1 MKTQTSKSQIYCE
14 VAAIRYARVLYE
26 VGVPKEAVQK
36 TREIFEEVP
45 QLHEIFANPT
55 IELQKKM
62 NVVDRVFPKEIKN
75 FLKVAC
81 RYQRMDLIEDI
92 FTAYDRYCDEQNQVL
107 NAVLTCI
114 QPPTEE
120 QKKGMEAFLCKK
132 YGANRAKIEVRQDK
146 ALLGGFILR
155 VGSDEYER
163 TPEQI
168 RTKIDLEVNKVS
180 SINSDE
186 IISILKEEIENFD
199 TMSKDSEVGTVVTVG
214 DGIATIYG
222 IDHAMYGE
230 IVTFENGLKGMVQ
243 DIRKNEIGCILLGS
257 DTGIREGTKV
267 ARTGKK
273 AGVPVGDAYVG
284 RVVNALGEA
293 IDGKGEIKSDDY
305 RPIENEA
312 PGIVDRKSVSVPLE
326 TGILSID
333 AMFPIGRG
341 QRELIIGDRQTGKTS
356 IALDTILNQKGKDV
370 ICVYVAIGQKASTV
384 AKVVNTLQTHG
395 AMDYTIIVSSTASD
409 CAPLQYIAPYA
420 GTAMAEYFMHK
431 GKDALI
437 IYDDLSKHAV
447 AYRALSLLLG
457 RSPGRE
463 AYPGDVFYLHSR
475 LLERSSR
482 LSDEMG
488 GGSITALPIIE
499 TQAGDVSAYIP
510 TNVISI
516 TDGQIFLES
525 GLFASGMRPAVNV
538 GLSVSRVGGAAQTKA
553 MKKASGSIRIDLA
566 QYREMEVF
574 TQFSSDLDAATKEE
588 LEYGSGLMELLKQP
602 LYHPLSLHEKVITL
616 CAATHKVLLGVEKTK
631 IKQFQYDMLQMFEA
645 EHPEIGQEIEEKK
658 VLTEELID
666 KIVETAKEFK
676 KSRC

>member
-1 MKTQTSKSQIYCE
+1 M
-14 VAAIRYARVLYE
+14 
-26 VGVPKEAVQK
+26 
-36 TREIFEEVP
+36 
-45 QLHEIFANPT
+45 
-55 IELQKKM
+55 
-62 NVVDRVFPKEIKN
+62 
-75 FLKVAC
+75 
-81 RYQRMDLIEDI
+81 
-92 FTAYDRYCDEQNQVL
+92 
-107 NAVLTCI
+107 
-114 QPPTEE
+114 
-120 QKKGMEAFLCKK
+120 
-132 YGANRAKIEVRQDK
+132 
-146 ALLGGFILR
+146 
-155 VGSDEYER
+155 
-163 TPEQI
+163 
-168 RTKIDLEVNKVS
+168 S
-180 SINSDE
+180 SINSNE

-199 TMSKDSEVGTVVTVG
+199 MMSKDSEVGTVITVG
-214 DGIATIYG
+214 DGIASIYG

-243 DIRKNEIGCILLGS
+243 DIRRNEIGCILFGS
-257 DTGIREGTKV
+257 DTRISEGTKV
-267 ARTGKK
+267 TRTGKR
-273 AGVPVGDAYVG
+273 AGVPVGDAYIG
-284 RVVNALGEA
+284 RVVNALGEP
-293 IDGKGEIKSDDY
+293 IDGKGSIEADGY
-305 RPIENEA
+305 RPIEQEA
-312 PGIVDRKSVSVPLE
+312 PGIVDRKSVSVPME

-333 AMFPIGRG
+333 SMFPIGRG

-356 IALDTILNQKGKDV
+356 IALDTILNQKDKDV

-482 LSDEMG
+482 LSEELG

-574 TQFSSDLDAATKEE
+574 TQFSSDLDAATKEQ

-631 IKQFQYDMLQMFEA
+631 IKSFQADMLRYFDT
-645 EHPEIGQEIEEKK
+645 EHPEIGQEIEDKK
-658 VLTEELID
+658 VLSEELIT